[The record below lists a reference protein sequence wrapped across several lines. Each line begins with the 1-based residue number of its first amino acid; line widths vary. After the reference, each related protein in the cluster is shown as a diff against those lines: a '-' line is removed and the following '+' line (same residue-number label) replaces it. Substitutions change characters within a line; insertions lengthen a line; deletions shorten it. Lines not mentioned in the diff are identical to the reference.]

1 MIAAEVM
8 SRPVVSVRPTMPVR
22 QAMVLLVEHR
32 FGALPVVNEE
42 ERLLGVVSES
52 DVLRSGMTGASIG
65 ATVADVMAAPLATA
79 PMAATVTELAEILL
93 DRRLR
98 CVPIIDNNVLVGVVS
113 RSDLLRTL
121 LQDDDVLAGRI
132 RRLLNAYAG
141 PRPRWSV
148 GVDGGRAWISG
159 PFADEA
165 ERRVVIA
172 LAHTVPGIGEVD
184 LRPTLASI

>member
-22 QAMVLLVEHR
+22 QAMVMLVEHR

-42 ERLLGVVSES
+42 ERLLGMVSES

-65 ATVADVMAAPLATA
+65 TTVAEVMAAPLATV
-79 PMAATVTELAEILL
+79 PMSATVTELAEILL

-98 CVPIIDNNVLVGVVS
+98 CVPVIDNNILVGVVS

-121 LQDDDVLAGRI
+121 LQDDDVLADRI

-141 PRPRWSV
+141 RRPRWSV
-148 GVDGGRAWISG
+148 EVDGGRAWISG

-184 LRPTLASI
+184 LRPTLATI